1 MMHYFDDTFSRHVSS
16 HGAKTPGTPAMP
28 RIRRSST
35 ARSLAVRSDFSNG
48 TDADEEAADDDA
60 YATPRRRSSQG
71 SVLSMADPLRAKERA
86 DADAHMHHY
95 ISEQLERVRSR
106 REEQGDWMTNGDEIE
121 ARTE

>member
-1 MMHYFDDTFSRHVSS
+1 MMHYFDDTFSRHVASS
-16 HGAKTPGTPAMP
+16 GTKTPTTPSMP

-48 TDADEEAADDDA
+48 TDDDEADDDA
-60 YATPRRRSSQG
+60 YATPRRSSQS
-71 SVLSMADPLRAKERA
+71 SVLMMADPTRRKERE

-106 REEQGDWMTNGDEIE
+106 QGAQGDWMTPADEIE
-121 ARTE
+121 ARPE